1 VHDREPAGWRL
12 DVSRLYDHDE
22 CSRRHRRLR
31 NRSQEFSNG
40 SVEVLG
46 SASIL
51 SMAAGD
57 VNNDGFADLVIGT
70 VAGQPVQVYLN
81 DGFRDFLL
89 PPISLPDN
97 SANEG
102 IALAD
107 FDNNGTLDIVIA
119 NGGGQP
125 DRVFG
130 NDGAGNFT
138 LLAELGSEPAPI
150 GADVNFASKVV
161 PAPTF
166 SHDVAVAD
174 FNGDGFTD
182 IVIAAIGGN
191 PVYAGDG
198 FGGFSPYGT
207 LLGTADSHAVAV
219 ADFNLDGKMD
229 IVFANVGSDSQVW
242 LNNGINNGF
251 VTGESL
257 PIGDAVAVTVGNFGG
272 GTGSDLVF
280 GRVPTVNG
288 DVPANPVLFNN
299 GSGIFGA
306 PVALLGTSPTSDIL
320 AGDVNSDGLTDLVF
334 VNASGVH
341 QIWTGPGPGFE
352 LYSEQIVDGGATAGV
367 LTELGFTDVD
377 DPGGLDLALGGGIQV
392 GVGVYL
398 NDGFGNLG
406 RGDAVPPVL
415 TLSGAEVVDVPAGSS
430 YVDAG
435 ATAVDNIDGDI
446 SAAIV
451 VTAAVNTSVVGSYTV
466 TCGGGGGG
474 AVTYWMLVLLASI
487 VAMGHLY
494 HARPIGARARREDQ
508 D

>member
-1 VHDREPAGWRL
+1 
-12 DVSRLYDHDE
+12 
-22 CSRRHRRLR
+22 
-31 NRSQEFSNG
+31 
-40 SVEVLG
+40 
-46 SASIL
+46 
-51 SMAAGD
+51 MAAGD

-161 PAPTF
+161 
-166 SHDVAVAD
+166 

-466 TCGGGGGG
+466 TYNVSDFAGNPATAITRTVNVNPAAGTGGGGGGGG